1 MSGNAVA
8 FGGRPTP
15 HSRLTKRL
23 INALEAALEGR
34 YSIWSNR
41 DGSVGVG
48 RGLAPD
54 LHITFAEGWAFEGGT
69 FAAEDI
75 AGVRVAVMS
84 AIARRARNSSGKN
97 YNSEQNR
104 ESAK

>member
-23 INALEAALEGR
+23 INALEDGLEGR

-48 RGLAPD
+48 RGVAPD

-69 FAAEDI
+69 FEAEDI
-75 AGVRVAVMS
+75 AGVKCAVMG
-84 AIARRARNSSGKN
+84 AIAKRAQSNTNS
-97 YNSEQNR
+97 NR
-104 ESAK
+104 ESK

>member
-48 RGLAPD
+48 RGVAPD
-54 LHITFAEGWAFEGGT
+54 LHITFADGWSFESGT

-75 AGVRVAVMS
+75 AGVKCAVMG
-84 AIARRARNSSGKN
+84 AIAKRHNAQSNTNS
-97 YNSEQNR
+97 NR
-104 ESAK
+104 ESK